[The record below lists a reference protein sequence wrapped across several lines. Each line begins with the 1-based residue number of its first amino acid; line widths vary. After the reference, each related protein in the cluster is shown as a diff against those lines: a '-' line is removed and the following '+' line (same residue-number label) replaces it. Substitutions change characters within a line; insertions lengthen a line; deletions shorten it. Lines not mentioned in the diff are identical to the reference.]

1 MSRYLE
7 AIGKNILD
15 ASFKVHSNLG
25 PGLLESAYQFCLAYE
40 LNKMNISVEV
50 EKALPLVY
58 EDVRLDCG
66 YRIDLLVAKQ
76 VIVEIKAV
84 EILNPVHLAQVITY
98 LKLTDLR
105 LGYLINFNVPRLKKG
120 IRRVV
125 NQYE

>member
-50 EKALPLVY
+50 EKALPL
-58 EDVRLDCG
+58 EAISIISFGLQT
-66 YRIDLLVAKQ
+66 DLLAPDFVTKS
-76 VIVEIKAV
+76 V
-84 EILNPVHLAQVITY
+84 T
-98 LKLTDLR
+98 
-105 LGYLINFNVPRLKKG
+105 
-120 IRRVV
+120 
-125 NQYE
+125 

>member
-1 MSRYLE
+1 
-7 AIGKNILD
+7 
-15 ASFKVHSNLG
+15 
-25 PGLLESAYQFCLAYE
+25 
-40 LNKMNISVEV
+40 MNISVEV

-66 YRIDLLVAKQ
+66 YRIDLLVANQ